1 MGGEAFA
8 VNGISPSIGTLAAF
22 VLALG
27 ILIVFH
33 EWGHYAAARSLGVKV
48 LRFSIGLGPVV
59 MRRRWGKDQTE
70 WVVSL
75 IPLGGYV
82 RMLDEREGPVA
93 PEEQSRAF
101 NRQSLATRSLIV
113 FAGPLANLVLTW
125 LLFSFLYGIGLPGQR
140 ACFGQPQ
147 PETPAARAGVQAGE
161 CWVSEEGS
169 PQSWQQL
176 ELRVAGH
183 ANTLTMWVQGIQGQR
198 HERQLKAPPSLHG
211 NAGVASW
218 GLQPW
223 NPPLAPVVGQVVSGS
238 AAARA
243 GLQVGDRIVAVG
255 SLEITQWA
263 QLVKSIES
271 RAEQITPLRVRR
283 NAQFLNLTV
292 VPQAVTLSSQKTV
305 GRIGIAPL
313 ISEQQRQQWTIIQR
327 DAPLQAL
334 WHGATQTCR
343 LGWLS
348 LVSLGEMVSGQGSW
362 DDLGGP
368 VRIASLAGQ
377 SARLGVIPY
386 LEFLAMISLSLGILN
401 LLPIPI
407 LDGGHLLYH
416 ALEYLMGRPLSASV
430 MARAQRMG
438 LLLLLGMMGLS
449 FYNDLRHFF
458 N

>member
-1 MGGEAFA
+1 M
-8 VNGISPSIGTLAAF
+8 NGISPSVGTIAAF

-82 RMLDEREGPVA
+82 RMLDEREAPVA

-101 NRQSLATRSLIV
+101 NRQSLAARSLIV

-147 PETPAARAGVQAGE
+147 PETPAASAGIRAGE
-161 CWVSEEGS
+161 CWVSEKGT

-183 ANTLTMWVQGIQGQR
+183 TDTLNLWVQDIQGSR
-198 HERQLKAPPSLHG
+198 HERQLKAPASPHG
-211 NAGVASW
+211 NARVTAW

-255 SLEITQWA
+255 GLEITQWA

-271 RAEQITPLRVRR
+271 RAEQITPLRVIR
-283 NAQFLNLTV
+283 NTQLLNLTV
-292 VPQAVTLSSQKTV
+292 VPQAVTLSSQQTV

-313 ISEQQRQQWTIIQR
+313 ITEQQRRQWTVVQQ
-327 DAPLQAL
+327 DPPLQAL
-334 WHGATQTCR
+334 WHGATQTWR
-343 LGWLS
+343 LGGLS

-430 MARAQRMG
+430 MARTQRMG